1 MLILRTNE
9 KISTKCLYYIKI
21 NLSLLICV
29 SLLLYNTTILSLSRF
44 ALLKILQKFGSLE
57 RFDYLY
63 HKAGPDM
70 GKPRGYCFVSYL
82 TRQVSFEY
90 RYTLKV
96 DICSFFFPIIVRYM
110 YCRQRLS
117 LCYLY
122 TYISLHTP
130 THSLFTHY
138 IHTPH
143 IHIVAHTYTLFI
155 HSL

>member
-1 MLILRTNE
+1 MLCPWKVNIFLILRTLE
-9 KISTKCLYYIKI
+9 QISTKCLYYIKI
-21 NLSLLICV
+21 NLSLLIFV
-29 SLLLYNTTILSLSRF
+29 SLSTVIQHYYLSLSRF

-96 DICSFFFPIIVRYM
+96 DICSFFSYYSVVHILSTKIVTL
-110 YCRQRLS
+110 LS
-117 LCYLY
+117 IE
-122 TYISLHTP
+122 IS
-130 THSLFTHY
+130 
-138 IHTPH
+138 
-143 IHIVAHTYTLFI
+143 V
-155 HSL
+155 